1 MGMFVGRQE
10 QLRQLDRQ
18 LELVRA
24 GGSQHPGKA
33 LLVRGR
39 RRVGKSRLVEEFIA
53 RSGLPSVYFTA
64 SMQRPDQELRL
75 FTAEVAASN
84 LPGAATFSEVTP
96 ESWEAALRLLA
107 TIVPTDSPSI
117 VVIDEL
123 PYLTGADQAF
133 EGTLQKVFDR
143 VIAKHP
149 VLLIGIGS
157 DLAMME
163 SLNDYGRPFHQRA
176 REMVVPALS
185 PSEVAAMLKL
195 PAAGAFDAY
204 LVTGGLPLICEEWPA
219 RAGLADYLT
228 DALSHST
235 SALVVSGE
243 RALAAEFPA
252 ETQARLV
259 LSTIG
264 AGERT
269 FTAIGQKAGGLQQA
283 SLNRSLTLLRDK
295 RVVAAD
301 LPLST
306 RVSKET
312 RYRVDDPYLR
322 FWLSFIGP
330 HLPEIERGR
339 GDKVLA
345 RIKQSWPSWRGR
357 TIEPVVRESLSR
369 LGAAG
374 PAGTDDVVGG
384 YWTRSNHP
392 EIDVVIADRQ
402 PATAI
407 TALGSIKWL
416 EKAPFDS
423 HDLGELAAQRSQL
436 PGATDETPLFAV
448 SRSGSRVRNFP
459 VLGPDDLLAAW

>member
-269 FTAIGQKAGGLQQA
+269 FTAIGQKAGG
-283 SLNRSLTLLRDK
+283 
-295 RVVAAD
+295 
-301 LPLST
+301 
-306 RVSKET
+306 
-312 RYRVDDPYLR
+312 
-322 FWLSFIGP
+322 
-330 HLPEIERGR
+330 
-339 GDKVLA
+339 
-345 RIKQSWPSWRGR
+345 
-357 TIEPVVRESLSR
+357 
-369 LGAAG
+369 
-374 PAGTDDVVGG
+374 
-384 YWTRSNHP
+384 
-392 EIDVVIADRQ
+392 
-402 PATAI
+402 
-407 TALGSIKWL
+407 
-416 EKAPFDS
+416 
-423 HDLGELAAQRSQL
+423 
-436 PGATDETPLFAV
+436 
-448 SRSGSRVRNFP
+448 
-459 VLGPDDLLAAW
+459 